1 MTLFHRI
8 SILLFV
14 WIMVSC
20 NPGDGLKDGDSRDDD
35 TRAARVESLLAQ
47 MTLEEKLGQLNLP
60 SAGDINTGLAK
71 STGIIAKVKQ
81 GKVGGLFNIRGLDKI
96 RATQKVAV
104 EESRL
109 GIPLLFGMDVIHGYR
124 TGFPI
129 PLGIASSFNMELV
142 EETARI
148 AANEATA
155 DGIAWTFS
163 PMVDIARDPRW
174 GRIAEGAGEDTY
186 LGSRVA
192 EAMVKGYQGGD
203 LALPN
208 TMMSCVKHFALYGA
222 SEAGRDYGTTDM
234 SRLRMYNEY
243 LPPYKAA
250 IDAGVGSVMTSF
262 NDVDG
267 IPAAG
272 NRWLLTDLLREQW
285 GFKGFVVSDYTGVTE
300 MVSHG
305 VGDTLAVAAKALNAG
320 NDMDMVSEAMFDK
333 LPEALEKGVISMDAI
348 DQACRRILEA
358 KFKLGLFDD
367 PYQYIDEQRS
377 QTEIYTDENR
387 AKARELTAETLVLLK
402 NENGT
407 LPVKKEG
414 TVALIGPMADNSL
427 QMAGTWSVAVDHKS
441 SVTLLQAL
449 KEVGGENVQVLTARG
464 SNFVVDPELEQRIGA
479 FGKDTYRD
487 DRSEEEMIAEA
498 VRVARQSDVI
508 VAAMGEAAE
517 SSGESS
523 SLTNIDL
530 PDNQVRLLEALA
542 ETGKPL
548 VLVLFTGRP
557 LAFKWAK
564 DNVPAILN
572 AWFPGTDGA
581 YAIADVLFGDA
592 NPSGKL
598 PVTFPQNTGQIPI
611 FYNYKNTGRPLSKGN
626 WFQKFKSNYL
636 DVSNEPLYPFGYGLS
651 YSNFEYG
658 DISLSSAELSG
669 GDSLTASISVK
680 NSGEVPGKEVVQ
692 LYIRD
697 LVGSITRPVK
707 ELKGFKKVE
716 ISPGETK
723 TVSFTI
729 TTKDLMF
736 YNYDLDYVW
745 EPGLFEVMIGTDS
758 QQLSVGTVNWK
769 E

>member
-1 MTLFHRI
+1 MKNQG
-8 SILLFV
+8 S
-14 WIMVSC
+14 S
-20 NPGDGLKDGDSRDDD
+20 DDEKL
-35 TRAARVESLLAQ
+35 TARVDSVLSL

-71 STGIIAKVKQ
+71 NTGIISKIKQ
-81 GKVGGLFNIRGLDKI
+81 GKVGGLFNIRGVEKI

-155 DGIAWTFS
+155 DGLAWTLS
-163 PMVDIARDPRW
+163 PVADISRDPRW
-174 GRIAEGAGEDTY
+174 GRIAEGAGEDPY

-192 EAMVKGYQGGD
+192 EAMVRGYQGDD
-203 LALPN
+203 LTLPN

-250 IDAGVGSVMTSF
+250 VDAGAGSVMASF
-262 NDVDG
+262 NDIDG
-267 IPAAG
+267 IPATG

-285 GFKGFVVSDYTGVTE
+285 GFDGFVVSDYTGVTE
-300 MVSHG
+300 MIEHG
-305 VGDTLAVAAKALNAG
+305 VGDTLTVAAMALNAG
-320 NDMDMVSEAMFDK
+320 NDMDMVSEAMLDK
-333 LPEALEKGVISMDAI
+333 LPEALEKGMVSMDAI

-367 PYQYIDEQRS
+367 PYRYIDEKRP
-377 QTEIYTDENR
+377 QTEIYTDQNR

-402 NENGT
+402 NENET
-407 LPVKKEG
+407 LPLKKEG
-414 TVALIGPMADNSL
+414 TVALIGPLADNSL
-427 QMAGTWSVAVDHKS
+427 QMPGTWSVAVDHKA
-441 SVTLLQAL
+441 SVSLLQAL
-449 KEVGGENVQVLTARG
+449 NEVGDNRINILTARG
-464 SNFVVDPELEQRIGA
+464 SNFVEDPGLEQRIGA
-479 FGKDTYRD
+479 FGKNTFRD

-498 VRVARQSDVI
+498 LRIAQQSDVI

-530 PDNQVRLLEALA
+530 PANQLRLLKALS
-542 ETGKPL
+542 ETGKPM

-564 DNVPAILN
+564 DNIPAILN
-572 AWFPGTDGA
+572 VWFPGTDGA
-581 YAIADVLFGDA
+581 YSIADVLFGDA

-598 PVTFPQNTGQIPI
+598 PVTFPQNTGQIPL
-611 FYNYKNTGRPLSKGN
+611 FYNYKNTGRPLPKGN
-626 WFQKFKSNYL
+626 WFQKFKTNYL
-636 DVSNEPLYPFGYGLS
+636 DVTNDPQYPFGYGLS

-658 DISLSSAELSG
+658 DIKLSKTELSSGETLS
-669 GDSLTASISVK
+669 ASITVK
-680 NSGEVPGKEVVQ
+680 NTGEIAGKEVVQ

-707 ELKGFKKVE
+707 ELKGFQKVE
-716 ISPGETK
+716 IKPGETK
-723 TVSFTI
+723 TVTFNI

-745 EPGLFEVMIGTDS
+745 EPGSFEIMIGTDS
-758 QQLSVGTVNWK
+758 QRLSVGTVSWN